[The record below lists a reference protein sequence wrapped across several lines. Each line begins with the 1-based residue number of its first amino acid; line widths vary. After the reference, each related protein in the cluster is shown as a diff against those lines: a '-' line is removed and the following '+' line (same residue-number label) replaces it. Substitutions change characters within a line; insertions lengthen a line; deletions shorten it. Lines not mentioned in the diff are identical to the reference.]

1 MNKDTSNFFINVSN
15 GWFWFVNFTSNRVWR
30 LQMTVFINI
39 SYWVITFRN
48 NFICLTIS
56 CLDDIWLFTFFSCII
71 WCVIWWFRC
80 ILTRFLDFVTFRI
93 YISDNN
99 FTFFWCFFHFVYIR
113 YILIFFSYFTSCC
126 IWWCKVSL
134 VINLTYCVSS
144 CWNQFISLTLE
155 LDCLWTVIDY
165 CIVVFTYWLFFF
177 ICYKCFDCVTFSV
190 FIVNVNITFRL
201 DKVIVHISWRFNRSW
216 NWVVVWEWRVTFQ
229 LCISNA
235 SIWLSYLRFCNNIS
249 ITSCDQVPSVV
260 SFTSRSQWRIWSTC
274 KWFVKCFSNLGFVM
288 S

>member
-1 MNKDTSNFFINVSN
+1 MNEDTSNFLINVSN
-15 GWFWFVNFTSNRVWR
+15 GWFWFVNFTSNRIWR
-30 LQMTVFINI
+30 FQMTIFINT

-165 CIVVFTYWLFFF
+165 CIVVFIYWLFFF

-201 DKVIVHISWRFNRSW
+201 DKVIVHISWRFNRWCNWEVIREWWVTLQIRVYFTICWCCWVICNRSFCLDFW
-216 NWVVVWEWRVTFQ
+216 NFTSDDVVTV
-229 LCISNA
+229 
-235 SIWLSYLRFCNNIS
+235 
-249 ITSCDQVPSVV
+249 ITSSGRC
-260 SFTSRSQWRIWSTC
+260 QWCAWSTFE
-274 KWFVKCFSNLGFVM
+274 WTWISM
-288 S
+288 